1 MNTQNKVRPFGWR
14 DKIGYMFGDFGNDF
28 TFIFASLFL
37 MVFYTK
43 VLGIPAEWVGLLFV
57 VARLVDAFTDITMG
71 RIVDKMRPSKNGRF
85 KPWIRWASG
94 PVALASFLMYQSGVA
109 GASMTVKVVYMYVT
123 YILWGSICYT
133 AVNIPYGSMASV
145 ISEDA
150 EDRAALSTF
159 RSIGAALAS
168 LVIGVVAPLL
178 VYTTDASGNQIVE
191 GGRIT
196 LIAGV
201 FSIAA
206 IVCYW
211 ICYALTTER
220 VHIETGKSHINE
232 QKILDEDGSAKPG
245 IVGTLKRLGTDRALL
260 GIILAAILLL
270 LASLLTQSINQY
282 VFIDY
287 FKDKTGLSVMTAI
300 GIVPSLIIAPFV
312 LPITR
317 TFGKKEAS
325 AVGCFIAGA
334 ASILLYFLHV
344 ESMWLFI
351 IISTL
356 GYIGFGFF
364 NLVIWS
370 FITDVIDDQEV
381 KTGKREDG
389 TIYAIYSFARKV
401 GQAAAGGL
409 GGFALAMTG
418 FDESVQ
424 VQTQEVVDGIY
435 NVATLYPGILYIAVG
450 FTLMFVYPLS
460 KRRVNENVAVLK
472 AKRDGEE
479 R

>member
-1 MNTQNKVRPFGWR
+1 MNKQNEVRPFGWR

-43 VLGIPAEWVGLLFV
+43 VLGIPAEWVGVLFV

-71 RIVDKMRPSKNGRF
+71 RIIDKMKPGKGGRF

-94 PVALASFLMYQSGVA
+94 PVALASFLMYQSGLA
-109 GASMTVKVVYMYVT
+109 DASMTIKVVYMYAT

-168 LVIGVVAPLL
+168 LVIGVIAPLL
-178 VYTTDASGNQIVE
+178 VYSTDVNGNQIVE
-191 GGRIT
+191 GERMT

-201 FSIAA
+201 FSIASL
-206 IVCYW
+206 ICYW
-211 ICYALTTER
+211 ICYVFTTER
-220 VHIETGKSHINE
+220 VHVGTENVNRNASGESDEKVRGKV
-232 QKILDEDGSAKPG
+232 G
-245 IVGTLKRLGTDRALL
+245 IVGTLRRLGTDRALL

-287 FKDKTGLSVMTAI
+287 FRDKTGLSVMTAI
-300 GIVPSLIIAPFV
+300 GIVPSLLIAPFV

-334 ASILLYFLHV
+334 SSILLYFMHV

-450 FTLMFVYPLS
+450 LTLMFVYPLS
-460 KRRVNENVAVLK
+460 KRRVNENVEVLK
-472 AKRDGEE
+472 AKRDGVKG
-479 R
+479 